1 MRNASIIQ
9 LSEAWS
15 SIIAL
20 LKEGCSLSPPAQ
32 FLIAALLHEIMVK
45 CCPLE
50 DRKDQ
55 KDLQDVTTK
64 VTRYVLFASNINN

>member
-1 MRNASIIQ
+1 MIQ

-20 LKEGCSLSPPAQ
+20 FKEGCSLSPPAQ

-64 VTRYVLFASNINN
+64 VTKYVLSAANINN